1 MFDELLDEAQDHVLP
16 WVEIP
21 LTQGYVTYVDKEDAV
36 YVRKFRWFVD
46 FNNCGTPYARSKRCG
61 FLHQWLMNV
70 EYPLQV
76 DHINNNTL
84 DNRRSCNLRVVNQ
97 SENNANRRKKRSKS
111 STPYKGVTT
120 RSNRGAKSKPWRA
133 VVNKDKQALIIG
145 YYATALEAALAY
157 DEKLVEL
164 FGEYAKVN
172 FPERIKHNSC

>member
-46 FNNCGTPYARSKRCG
+46 INPQGMPYARSKRCG
-61 FLHQWLMNV
+61 FMHQWLMGV
-70 EYPLQV
+70 EHPLQV

-111 STPYKGVTT
+111 STPYKGVST
-120 RSNRGAKSKPWRA
+120 RSKANSSKPWRA
-133 VVNKDKQALIIG
+133 QVSKDKRTIIIG
-145 YYATALEAALAY
+145 YYTTALEAALAY
-157 DEKLVEL
+157 DAKLVEL
-164 FGEYAKVN
+164 FGEYAKAN